1 MKKLNLGLAILGVVI
16 FSNSNAQEKT
26 PRVRISE
33 FHLQTGF
40 QYYPAETTSLEDFR
54 KLAPNSILLKEDL
67 PSYNSFG
74 YYNGRGNFS
83 SVQLGLTFKNH
94 PNALL
99 RVGISNM
106 GVSGLQNRFEK
117 QDYFPYDTL
126 TSSLTGE
133 QTFIDSVSSQSYF
146 MNHSSRQIRLEAAL
160 IFRTDASARW
170 SLFAGIG
177 ASLGVNYNAT
187 TYISYSMNNFIN
199 NQNSNYYSSYG
210 NSSNNGEY
218 KTESFTIKNYLT
230 TTAFIPMGVDF
241 RIGKNQV
248 FWKRLHLY
256 YEIKPSISMTQIP
269 ALRTITTVNMTQAL
283 GLKVSF

>member
-40 QYYPAETTSLEDFR
+40 QYYPAETTSLEDFQ

-67 PSYNSFG
+67 PSYNSIG

-99 RVGISNM
+99 RVGISTM
-106 GVSGLQNRFEK
+106 GVSGLQNSYSK

-126 TSSLTGE
+126 TSSATGE

-146 MNHSSRQIRLEAAL
+146 MNHSSRQIRLDAAL

-187 TYISYSMNNFIN
+187 TYISYYMNNYIN
-199 NQNSNYYSSYG
+199 GQDGNYYGY
-210 NSSNNGEY
+210 SNNGSE
-218 KTESFTIKNYLT
+218 KTESFTTKNYLT

-241 RIGKNQV
+241 RIGKNQA

>member
-1 MKKLNLGLAILGVVI
+1 MKKLNLGLAILGFVI

-40 QYYPAETTSLEDFR
+40 QYYPNGTTSLEDFQ

-67 PSYNSFG
+67 SSYSSFG
-74 YYNGRGNFS
+74 NYYNGAGNFS
-83 SVQLGLTFKNH
+83 SVHLGLTFKNH

-99 RVGISNM
+99 RVGITNM
-106 GVSGLQNRFEK
+106 LGVSGLQNGFTKE
-117 QDYFPYDTL
+117 DYFPYDTL
-126 TSSLTGE
+126 TSSATGE

-146 MNHSSRQIRLEAAL
+146 MNHSSRQIRLDAAL

-187 TYISYSMNNFIN
+187 TFISYYRNSYIN
-199 NQNSNYYSSYG
+199 SQNG
-210 NSSNNGEY
+210 NSYNYGYNNGSE
-218 KTESFTIKNYLT
+218 KTESFTTKNYLT
-230 TTAFIPMGVDF
+230 TTAYIPMGVDF
-241 RIGKNQV
+241 RIGKNQP

-283 GLKVSF
+283 GLKVTF

>member
-16 FSNSNAQEKT
+16 FSSSNAQENT

-40 QYYPAETTSLEDFR
+40 QYYPNGTTSLEDFQ

-67 PSYNSFG
+67 SSYSSFG
-74 YYNGRGNFS
+74 YYNGTGNFS
-83 SVQLGLTFKNH
+83 SVQLGLTSKSR

-99 RVGISNM
+99 RVGITNM
-106 GVSGLQNRFEK
+106 LGVSGLQNGFTK

-133 QTFIDSVSSQSYF
+133 QTFIDSGSYQSYF
-146 MNHSSRQIRLEAAL
+146 MNHSSRQIRLDAAL
-160 IFRTDASARW
+160 IFRTDAAARW

-177 ASLGVNYNAT
+177 ASLGLNYNAT
-187 TYISYSMNNFIN
+187 TYISYSTNNFIN
-199 NQNSNYYSSYG
+199 NQNSNYYSY
-210 NSSNNGEY
+210 NSSNGSE
-218 KTESFTIKNYLT
+218 KTESFTTKNYLT

-241 RIGKNQV
+241 RIGKKQA

-269 ALRTITTVNMTQAL
+269 ELRTITTINMTQAL
-283 GLKVSF
+283 GLKVTF

>member
-40 QYYPAETTSLEDFR
+40 QYYPAETSSLEDFR

-99 RVGISNM
+99 RVGLSNM
-106 GVSGLQNRFEK
+106 GVSGLQNSYSK

-146 MNHSSRQIRLEAAL
+146 MNHSSRQIRLDAAL

-187 TYISYSMNNFIN
+187 TYISYYRNSYIN
-199 NQNSNYYSSYG
+199 NQNG
-210 NSSNNGEY
+210 NSYNYGYNNGSE
-218 KTESFTIKNYLT
+218 KTESFTTKNYLT
-230 TTAFIPMGVDF
+230 TTAYIPMGVDF
-241 RIGKNQV
+241 RIGKNKV

-269 ALRTITTVNMTQAL
+269 ALRTMTTVNMTQAL

>member
-146 MNHSSRQIRLEAAL
+146 MNHSSRQIRLDAAL

-187 TYISYSMNNFIN
+187 TYISYYRNNYIN
-199 NQNSNYYSSYG
+199 NQNG
-210 NSSNNGEY
+210 NSYYNGYSNNGSE
-218 KTESFTIKNYLT
+218 KTETFTTKNYLT
-230 TTAFIPMGVDF
+230 TTAYIPMGVDF
-241 RIGKNQV
+241 RIGKNKV

>member
-40 QYYPAETTSLEDFR
+40 QYYPSQTTSLEDFQ

-67 PSYNSFG
+67 PSQNSMG

-99 RVGISNM
+99 RVGLSNM
-106 GVSGLQNRFEK
+106 GVSGLQNSYSK
-117 QDYFPYDTL
+117 QEYFPYDTL

-146 MNHSSRQIRLEAAL
+146 MNHSSRQIRLDAAL

-187 TYISYSMNNFIN
+187 TYISYYRNNYIN
-199 NQNSNYYSSYG
+199 NQNG
-210 NSSNNGEY
+210 NSYYNGYSNNGSE
-218 KTESFTIKNYLT
+218 KTETFTTKNYLT
-230 TTAFIPMGVDF
+230 TTAYIPMGVDF
-241 RIGKNQV
+241 RIGKNKV

>member
-99 RVGISNM
+99 RVGLSNM
-106 GVSGLQNRFEK
+106 GVSGLQNSYSK
-117 QDYFPYDTL
+117 QEYFPYDTL

-146 MNHSSRQIRLEAAL
+146 MNHSSRQIRLDAAL

-187 TYISYSMNNFIN
+187 TYISYYTNNYIN
-199 NQNSNYYSSYG
+199 NQNG
-210 NSSNNGEY
+210 NSYYNGYSNNGSE
-218 KTESFTIKNYLT
+218 KTETFTTKNYLT
-230 TTAFIPMGVDF
+230 TTAYIPMGVDF
-241 RIGKNQV
+241 RIGKNQA

>member
-40 QYYPAETTSLEDFR
+40 QYYPAETTSLEDFQ

-67 PSYNSFG
+67 PSYNSIG

-99 RVGISNM
+99 RVGISTM
-106 GVSGLQNRFEK
+106 GVSGLQNSYSK

-126 TSSLTGE
+126 TSSATGE

-146 MNHSSRQIRLEAAL
+146 MNHSSRQIRLDAAL

-187 TYISYSMNNFIN
+187 TYISYYRNSYIN
-199 NQNSNYYSSYG
+199 SQNDNSYNYGY
-210 NSSNNGEY
+210 SNNGSE
-218 KTESFTIKNYLT
+218 KTESFTTKNYLT
-230 TTAFIPMGVDF
+230 TTAYIPMGVDF
-241 RIGKNQV
+241 RIGKNKV

>member
-1 MKKLNLGLAILGVVI
+1 MKKSNLGLVILSLVI

-33 FHLQTGF
+33 FHLQAGF
-40 QYYPAETTSLEDFR
+40 QYYPAENTSLEDFQ

-67 PSYNSFG
+67 PSHNSIG

-117 QDYFPYDTL
+117 QTYFPYDTL

-146 MNHSSRQIRLEAAL
+146 MNHSSRQIRLDAAL

-187 TYISYSMNNFIN
+187 TYISYYRNNYIN
-199 NQNSNYYSSYG
+199 NQNGNDHYYSY
-210 NSSNNGEY
+210 SNNGSE
-218 KTESFTIKNYLT
+218 KTESFTAKNYLT
-230 TTAFIPMGVDF
+230 TTAYVPMGVDF
-241 RIGKNQV
+241 RIGKNQA

>member
-40 QYYPAETTSLEDFR
+40 QYYPAATSSLEDFR

-94 PNALL
+94 LNALL

-106 GVSGLQNRFEK
+106 GVSGLQNSYSK

-126 TSSLTGE
+126 TSSATGE

-146 MNHSSRQIRLEAAL
+146 MNHSSRQIRLDAAL

-187 TYISYSMNNFIN
+187 TYISYYTNNYIN
-199 NQNSNYYSSYG
+199 NQNG
-210 NSSNNGEY
+210 NSYNYGYNNGSE
-218 KTESFTIKNYLT
+218 KTESFTTKNYLT
-230 TTAFIPMGVDF
+230 TTAYIPMGVDF
-241 RIGKNQV
+241 RIGKNQA

-269 ALRTITTVNMTQAL
+269 ALRTMTTVNMTQAL

>member
-99 RVGISNM
+99 RVGLSNM
-106 GVSGLQNRFEK
+106 GVSGLQNSYSK
-117 QDYFPYDTL
+117 QDNFPYDTL
-126 TSSLTGE
+126 TSSATGE

-146 MNHSSRQIRLEAAL
+146 MNHSSRQIRLDAAL

-187 TYISYSMNNFIN
+187 TYISYYRNNYIN
-199 NQNSNYYSSYG
+199 NQNG
-210 NSSNNGEY
+210 NSYYNGYSNNGSE
-218 KTESFTIKNYLT
+218 KTETFTTKNYLT
-230 TTAFIPMGVDF
+230 TTAYIPMGVDF
-241 RIGKNQV
+241 RIGKNQA

>member
-1 MKKLNLGLAILGVVI
+1 
-16 FSNSNAQEKT
+16 
-26 PRVRISE
+26 
-33 FHLQTGF
+33 
-40 QYYPAETTSLEDFR
+40 
-54 KLAPNSILLKEDL
+54 
-67 PSYNSFG
+67 
-74 YYNGRGNFS
+74 
-83 SVQLGLTFKNH
+83 VQLGLTFKNH

-146 MNHSSRQIRLEAAL
+146 MNHSSRQIRLDAAL

-187 TYISYSMNNFIN
+187 TYISYYMNNYIN
-199 NQNSNYYSSYG
+199 GQDGNYYGY
-210 NSSNNGEY
+210 SNNGSE
-218 KTESFTIKNYLT
+218 KTESFTTKNYLT

-241 RIGKNQV
+241 RIGKNQA

>member
-40 QYYPAETTSLEDFR
+40 QYYPAETSSLEDFR

-99 RVGISNM
+99 RVGLSNM
-106 GVSGLQNRFEK
+106 GVSGLQNSYSK

-146 MNHSSRQIRLEAAL
+146 MNHSSRQIRLDAAL

-187 TYISYSMNNFIN
+187 TYISYYRNSYIN
-199 NQNSNYYSSYG
+199 SQNGTSYNYGY
-210 NSSNNGEY
+210 NNGSE
-218 KTESFTIKNYLT
+218 KTESFTTKNYLT
-230 TTAFIPMGVDF
+230 TTAYIPMGVDF
-241 RIGKNQV
+241 RIGKNKV

-269 ALRTITTVNMTQAL
+269 ALRTMTTVNMTQAL

>member
-40 QYYPAETTSLEDFR
+40 QYYPAQTTSLEDFQ
-54 KLAPNSILLKEDL
+54 KLAPNSVLLKEDL

-99 RVGISNM
+99 RVGLSNM
-106 GVSGLQNRFEK
+106 GVSGLQKSYSK
-117 QDYFPYDTL
+117 QDHFPYDTL
-126 TSSLTGE
+126 TSSATGE

-146 MNHSSRQIRLEAAL
+146 MNHSSRQIRLDAAL

-187 TYISYSMNNFIN
+187 TYISYYRNNYIN
-199 NQNSNYYSSYG
+199 NQNG
-210 NSSNNGEY
+210 NSYYNGYSNNGSE
-218 KTESFTIKNYLT
+218 KTETFTTKNYLT
-230 TTAFIPMGVDF
+230 TTAYIPMGVDF
-241 RIGKNQV
+241 RIGKNQA

>member
-40 QYYPAETTSLEDFR
+40 QYYPAETSSLEDFR

-99 RVGISNM
+99 RVGLSNM
-106 GVSGLQNRFEK
+106 GVSGLQKSYSK
-117 QDYFPYDTL
+117 QDHFPYDTL
-126 TSSLTGE
+126 TSSATGE

-146 MNHSSRQIRLEAAL
+146 MNHSSRQIRLDAAF

-187 TYISYSMNNFIN
+187 TYISYYRNNYIN
-199 NQNSNYYSSYG
+199 NQNG
-210 NSSNNGEY
+210 NSYYNGYSNNGSE
-218 KTESFTIKNYLT
+218 KTETFTTKNYLT

-241 RIGKNQV
+241 RIGKNQA

>member
-40 QYYPAETTSLEDFR
+40 QYYPAATSSLEDFR

-106 GVSGLQNRFEK
+106 GVSGLQNSYSK

-126 TSSLTGE
+126 TSSATGE

-146 MNHSSRQIRLEAAL
+146 MNHSSRQIRLDAAL

-187 TYISYSMNNFIN
+187 TYISYYTNNYIN
-199 NQNSNYYSSYG
+199 NQNG
-210 NSSNNGEY
+210 NSYNYGYNNGSE
-218 KTESFTIKNYLT
+218 KTESFTTKNYLT
-230 TTAFIPMGVDF
+230 TTAYIPMGVDF
-241 RIGKNQV
+241 RIGKNQA

-269 ALRTITTVNMTQAL
+269 ALRTMTTVNMTQAL

>member
-40 QYYPAETTSLEDFR
+40 QYYPAETTSLEDFQ

-67 PSYNSFG
+67 PSSNSFG
-74 YYNGRGNFS
+74 YYNSRGNFS

-99 RVGISNM
+99 RVGISTM
-106 GVSGLQNRFEK
+106 GVSGLQNSYSK

-126 TSSLTGE
+126 TSSATGE

-146 MNHSSRQIRLEAAL
+146 MNHSSRQIRLDAAL

-187 TYISYSMNNFIN
+187 TYISYYMNNYIN
-199 NQNSNYYSSYG
+199 GQDGNYYGY
-210 NSSNNGEY
+210 SNNGSE
-218 KTESFTIKNYLT
+218 KTESFTTKNYLT

-241 RIGKNQV
+241 RIGKNQA

>member
-40 QYYPAETTSLEDFR
+40 QYYPAETSSLEDFR

-99 RVGISNM
+99 RVGLSNM
-106 GVSGLQNRFEK
+106 GVSGLQNSYSK

-126 TSSLTGE
+126 TSSATGE

-146 MNHSSRQIRLEAAL
+146 MNHSSRQIRLDAAL

-187 TYISYSMNNFIN
+187 TYISYYRNNYIN
-199 NQNSNYYSSYG
+199 NQNG
-210 NSSNNGEY
+210 NSYYNGYSNNGSE
-218 KTESFTIKNYLT
+218 KTETFTTKNYLT
-230 TTAFIPMGVDF
+230 TTAYIPMGVDF
-241 RIGKNQV
+241 RIGKNQA

>member
-1 MKKLNLGLAILGVVI
+1 MKKLNLGLAILGFVI

-126 TSSLTGE
+126 TSSATGE

-146 MNHSSRQIRLEAAL
+146 MNHSSRQIRLDAAL

-187 TYISYSMNNFIN
+187 TYISYYRNNYIN
-199 NQNSNYYSSYG
+199 NQNG
-210 NSSNNGEY
+210 NSYYNGYSNNGSE
-218 KTESFTIKNYLT
+218 KTETFTTKNYLT
-230 TTAFIPMGVDF
+230 TTAYIPMGVDF
-241 RIGKNQV
+241 RIGKNQA

>member
-40 QYYPAETTSLEDFR
+40 QYYPAETSSLEDFR

-106 GVSGLQNRFEK
+106 GVSGLQNSYSK

-126 TSSLTGE
+126 TSSATGE

-146 MNHSSRQIRLEAAL
+146 MNHSSRQIRLDAAL

-187 TYISYSMNNFIN
+187 TYISYYTNNYIN
-199 NQNSNYYSSYG
+199 NQNG
-210 NSSNNGEY
+210 NSYNYGYNNGSE
-218 KTESFTIKNYLT
+218 KTESFTTKNYLT
-230 TTAFIPMGVDF
+230 TTAYIPMGVDF
-241 RIGKNQV
+241 RIGKNQA

>member
-40 QYYPAETTSLEDFR
+40 QYYPAQTTSLEDFQ
-54 KLAPNSILLKEDL
+54 KLAPNSVLLKEDL

-99 RVGISNM
+99 RVGLSNM
-106 GVSGLQNRFEK
+106 GVSGLQKSYSK
-117 QDYFPYDTL
+117 QDHFPYDTL
-126 TSSLTGE
+126 TSSATGE

-146 MNHSSRQIRLEAAL
+146 MNHSSRQIRLDAAL

-187 TYISYSMNNFIN
+187 TYISYYRNNYIN
-199 NQNSNYYSSYG
+199 NQNG
-210 NSSNNGEY
+210 NSYYNGYSNNGSE
-218 KTESFTIKNYLT
+218 KTETFTTKNYLT
-230 TTAFIPMGVDF
+230 TTAYIPMGVDF
-241 RIGKNQV
+241 RIGKNKV

>member
-99 RVGISNM
+99 RVGLSNM

-126 TSSLTGE
+126 TSSATGE

-146 MNHSSRQIRLEAAL
+146 MNHSSRQIRLDAAL

-187 TYISYSMNNFIN
+187 TYISYYRNNYIN
-199 NQNSNYYSSYG
+199 NQNG
-210 NSSNNGEY
+210 NSYYNGYSNNGSE
-218 KTESFTIKNYLT
+218 KTETFTTKNYLT
-230 TTAFIPMGVDF
+230 TTAYIPMGVDF
-241 RIGKNQV
+241 RIGKNQA